1 MKIKN
6 RFIGLFFLALAAGGV
21 SSHVAA
27 APSFTKEAG
36 VRISSG
42 LPQAFT
48 GAYPDLRMYFIRGNA
63 VYSSTSSDGLTWS
76 EESGIRL
83 STATTPLV
91 NITTITAATLLPLNA
106 GGFRML
112 YATIDSTGVYRIMSA
127 TSADGLGWANETST
141 RIIVGTGL
149 LTLTSPRL
157 IELQN
162 GDWKLYYVLGNSL
175 FSDRSSDEGLTWSSP
190 ADNSI
195 GQLMGEI
202 AVSTLTDQ
210 QARIVY
216 TSSASAAP
224 LEIRSARA
232 SSAAGTAGFSVE
244 SGVRLS
250 TDTGFLSFPLLTRS
264 TETFRWRMYYAYR
277 SSAAAIP
284 QIHSALTIT
293 PDVRSVSP
301 SAVLRSDPS
310 AALAI
315 TGEIFSTA
323 PTVTVT
329 RSGETDITATSVV
342 RADDQSIT
350 CAIATLNKAN
360 GNWSVTVTNSD
371 TLAGTLVNGLLVTFG
386 SGDVVLINN
395 ILRPRENSPVQ
406 IRMRV
411 NEAGQVHVRI
421 YTLEG
426 KLIRTV
432 SDTDLPVGASVL
444 TWDGRNDD
452 GNVVGSGTYVI
463 KSSGPKLNDVQKI
476 VVIR

>member
-1 MKIKN
+1 
-6 RFIGLFFLALAAGGV
+6 
-21 SSHVAA
+21 
-27 APSFTKEAG
+27 
-36 VRISSG
+36 
-42 LPQAFT
+42 
-48 GAYPDLRMYFIRGNA
+48 
-63 VYSSTSSDGLTWS
+63 
-76 EESGIRL
+76 
-83 STATTPLV
+83 
-91 NITTITAATLLPLNA
+91 
-106 GGFRML
+106 
-112 YATIDSTGVYRIMSA
+112 
-127 TSADGLGWANETST
+127 
-141 RIIVGTGL
+141 L

-301 SAVLRSDPS
+301 SAVLRSVCLERTRILIHVGCHARVHRQTRQIAGDYGPVEVAEHDPWKR
-310 AALAI
+310 
-315 TGEIFSTA
+315 
-323 PTVTVT
+323 T
-329 RSGETDITATSVV
+329 RKSV
-342 RADDQSIT
+342 
-350 CAIATLNKAN
+350 
-360 GNWSVTVTNSD
+360 
-371 TLAGTLVNGLLVTFG
+371 
-386 SGDVVLINN
+386 
-395 ILRPRENSPVQ
+395 E
-406 IRMRV
+406 
-411 NEAGQVHVRI
+411 
-421 YTLEG
+421 
-426 KLIRTV
+426 
-432 SDTDLPVGASVL
+432 
-444 TWDGRNDD
+444 
-452 GNVVGSGTYVI
+452 
-463 KSSGPKLNDVQKI
+463 
-476 VVIR
+476 